1 MPQRNIK
8 FIQVELFRVEFAAD
22 PLDHF
27 FVLFMAGIADRRQKI
42 FVSARAAAV
51 LGRAGAGA
59 ADTARIPNAGLGRQ
73 NFLQQYLMLPAI
85 AEVYSLVILRCRF
98 ESNRPSPFFLSSLA

>member
-1 MPQRNIK
+1 M
-8 FIQVELFRVEFAAD
+8 
-22 PLDHF
+22 
-27 FVLFMAGIADRRQKI
+27 LFMAGIADRRQKI

-73 NFLQQYLMLPAI
+73 NFLQQYLMLPTVAK
-85 AEVYSLVILRCRF
+85 VVFVSDPPLRLRK
-98 ESNRPSPFFLSSLA
+98 